1 MGKNK
6 TFEQNKLITVEYK
19 VAMYC
24 NECERIVAKTIIK
37 CKGVEKFITDM
48 NKNRVV
54 VTGRIDPMKVKKKLK
69 KKTGKRVEI
78 VCNKDEEE
86 AKDESHESDKL
97 VVMYQFALENDCC
110 VETEAMMIFSDENPH
125 ACALM

>member
-6 TFEQNKLITVEYK
+6 KVEPNTLITIEYK
-19 VAMYC
+19 VSMYC
-24 NECERIVAKTIIK
+24 NECERTVAKTIIK

-54 VTGRIDPMKVKKKLK
+54 VTGRIDPMKVMKKLK

-78 VCNKDEEE
+78 VSNKDEE

-97 VVMYQFALENDCC
+97 VVMYQFSLENDCC
-110 VETEAMMIFSDENPH
+110 IETEAMMIFSDENPN

>member
-6 TFEQNKLITVEYK
+6 KVEQNTLITIEYK
-19 VAMYC
+19 VSMYC
-24 NECERIVAKTIIK
+24 KECERIVAKTIIK

-54 VTGRIDPMKVKKKLK
+54 VTGRIDPMKVMKKLK

-78 VCNKDEEE
+78 VSNKDEE
-86 AKDESHESDKL
+86 AKDESCESDKL
-97 VVMYQFALENDCC
+97 VVMYQFSLENDCC
-110 VETEAMMIFSDENPH
+110 IETEAMMIFSDENPN